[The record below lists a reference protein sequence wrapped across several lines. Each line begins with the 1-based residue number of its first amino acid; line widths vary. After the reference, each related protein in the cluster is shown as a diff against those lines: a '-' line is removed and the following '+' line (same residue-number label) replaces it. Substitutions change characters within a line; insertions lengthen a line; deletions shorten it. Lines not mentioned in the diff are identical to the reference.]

1 MIKSM
6 TSYAN
11 EQDTRDDILVA
22 VEIRSYN
29 SRYLDIALRL
39 PHRYNCL
46 EEKIKGVISKMIS
59 RGRIEIKLRILDSS
73 DDSYA
78 FEVNKPKA
86 QAYYNAVLQLK
97 EGLNIDTE
105 IRLDLLTG
113 AEGIIKPAQAE
124 DVTEKLWPH
133 LRDCIVN
140 AMENLDLMRKKE
152 GDFMAKD
159 FATRIDYIEKTLDKI
174 EKGSSGLLSQ
184 YQEKLKERISA
195 LTKGLVEIDPG
206 RIAQEAAIL
215 ADKSDIS
222 EEIVRSRS
230 HIKQFRAIMDSKE
243 PGGRKLN
250 FLLQEFNREFN
261 TMGSK
266 TGNADVSHMVVGL
279 KSELEKIREQV
290 QNVE

>member
-6 TSYAN
+6 TAYAVG
-11 EQDTRDDILVA
+11 QDTRDDISIAL
-22 VEIRSYN
+22 EIRSYN
-29 SRYLDIALRL
+29 SRYLDVVLRL

-59 RGRIEIKLRILDSS
+59 RGRIEIKLKISDSS

-86 QAYYNAVLQLK
+86 QAYYDAVLQLRDT
-97 EGLNIDTE
+97 LNIDAQ
-105 IRLDLLTG
+105 IPLDLVTG
-113 AEGIIKPAQAE
+113 AEGVIKPAE
-124 DVTEKLWPH
+124 TKDDTEKLWPH
-133 LRDCIVN
+133 LRDCMVN
-140 AMENLDLMRKKE
+140 AMESLDLMRKQE

-159 FATRIDYIEKTLDKI
+159 FATRIDYIEKTLDRI

-195 LTKGLVEIDPG
+195 LTRGLVEIDPG

-215 ADKSDIS
+215 ADKSDIA

-230 HIKQFRAIMDSKE
+230 HIKQFRTIMDSKE

-266 TGNADVSHMVVGL
+266 TGNADVSHMVVDL

>member
-6 TSYAN
+6 TAYAV
-11 EQDTRDDILVA
+11 EQDTRDDISIAL
-22 VEIRSYN
+22 EIRSYN
-29 SRYLDIALRL
+29 SRYLDVVLRL

-59 RGRIEIKLRILDSS
+59 RGRIEIKLKISDNS

-86 QAYYNAVLQLK
+86 QAYYDAVLQLRDT
-97 EGLNIDTE
+97 LNIDAQ
-105 IRLDLLTG
+105 IPLGLVTG
-113 AEGIIKPAQAE
+113 AEGVIKPAEAKDDQ
-124 DVTEKLWPH
+124 EKLWPH
-133 LRDCIVN
+133 LRDCMVN
-140 AMENLDLMRKKE
+140 AMKSLDLMRKQE

-159 FATRIDYIEKTLDKI
+159 FAVRIDYIEKTLDRI

-195 LTKGLVEIDPG
+195 LTRGLVEIDPG

-215 ADKSDIS
+215 ADKSDIA

-230 HIKQFRAIMDSKE
+230 HIKQFRTIMDSKE

-266 TGNADVSHMVVGL
+266 TGNADVSHMVVDL

>member
-6 TSYAN
+6 TAYAG
-11 EQDTRDDILVA
+11 EQDTRDQILVA

-29 SRYLDIALRL
+29 SRYLDVALRL

-46 EEKIKGVISKMIS
+46 EEKIKGVISKKIS
-59 RGRIEIKLRILDSS
+59 RGRIEIKLKVLDSS

-97 EGLNIDTE
+97 ESLNIDAE
-105 IRLDLLTG
+105 IPFDLLTG
-113 AEGIIKPAQAE
+113 AEGVIKPSE
-124 DVTEKLWPH
+124 TKDDTEKLWAH
-133 LRDCIVN
+133 LRDCIAK
-140 AMENLDLMRKKE
+140 AMESLDLMRKQE

-159 FATRIDYIEKTLDKI
+159 FATRIDYIEKTLDQI

-184 YQEKLKERISA
+184 YQEKLKERIST
-195 LTKGLVEIDPG
+195 LTRGLIEIDPG

-215 ADKSDIS
+215 ADKSDIA

-230 HIKQFRAIMDSKE
+230 HIKQFRTIMDSKE

-266 TGNADVSHMVVGL
+266 TGNADVSHMVVDL